1 MLLPLIL
8 NLSAAAGIF
17 LLLGWQQA
25 HALSFTK
32 RVFSALGLGVL
43 LGAAF
48 QLIYGSA
55 APVIAQTNAYLDIA
69 GTGYVSLL
77 QMIVMPLIMVSIV
90 GAILKLS
97 NAAELGKI
105 SSLTI
110 GILISTTIVAASI
123 GILMAHTYG
132 LNAAGLTAG
141 TAELARGEV
150 LQGKLA
156 TAKELSVPGMILS
169 FIPTNPFLDM
179 TGARNTSTIAVVVF
193 SIFIGIAGIGI
204 AHGKPA
210 MFASFRHGVDVAHAV
225 IMQMVSLV
233 LRLTPYGV
241 FALMTQVVA
250 GTSPQHILKL
260 LSFVAASY
268 SALLLMFC
276 VHLVLI
282 TAIGLNPLRFVKK
295 VLPVLAFAFTAR
307 TSAGAIPMSVQTQTA
322 RLGTSEGIANFAA
335 SFGATVGQNGCAG
348 IYPAMLAV
356 MIAPTVGID
365 PFTVAFI
372 APLLAIVA
380 IGSVGV
386 AGVGGGAT
394 FAALIVL
401 SSLDLPVALAGL
413 LISVEPIIDM
423 GRTALNVSGSITA
436 GAITSRVL
444 GQTDM
449 AIFQSDAEV
458 NLDSDKLAA

>member
-1 MLLPLIL
+1 MAFTLIL
-8 NLSAAAGIF
+8 NLSVALGACV
-17 LLLGWQQA
+17 LLGWQQA
-25 HALSFTK
+25 RDMSFTK
-32 RVFSALGLGVL
+32 RVFTGLGLGVL

-48 QLIYGSA
+48 QAMYGSA
-55 APVIAQTNAYLDIA
+55 SPVTTQTIAYLDII
-69 GTGYVSLL
+69 GSGYVQLL

-105 SSLTI
+105 SALTI
-110 GILISTTIVAASI
+110 GILILTTIIAASI
-123 GILMAHTYG
+123 GILMAHTYD
-132 LNAAGLTAG
+132 LNASGLTAG
-141 TAELARGEV
+141 AAELARGEA

-156 TAKELSVPGMILS
+156 TARDVSLPNMILS

-179 TGARNTSTIAVVVF
+179 TGARKTSTIAVVVF
-193 SIFIGIAGIGI
+193 SIFVGIAGIGI
-204 AHGKPA
+204 AGKKPA
-210 MFASFRHGVDVAHAV
+210 AFASFKHGVEVAHAV

-250 GTSPQHILKL
+250 GTSPENILKL
-260 LSFVAASY
+260 ISFVAASY
-268 SALLLMFC
+268 SALLLMFG
-276 VHLVLI
+276 VHLVLVML
-282 TAIGLNPLRFVKK
+282 IGLHPVRYVKK
-295 VLPVLAFAFTAR
+295 VFPLLAFAFTSR

-335 SFGATVGQNGCAG
+335 SFGATIGQNGCAG

-365 PFTVAFI
+365 PYTAAFI

-380 IGSVGV
+380 ISSVGV

-423 GRTALNVSGSITA
+423 GRTALNVSGSVTA
-436 GAITSRVL
+436 GAVTSRL
-444 GQTDM
+444 LDQTDM
-449 AIFQSDAEV
+449 AVFQSDLEV
-458 NLDSDKLAA
+458 NLDSDPA

>member
-1 MLLPLIL
+1 MVFTLIL
-8 NLSAAAGIF
+8 NLTVAAGVF

-25 HALSFTK
+25 REMTFTK
-32 RVFSALGLGVL
+32 RVFTALGLGVL

-55 APVIAQTNAYLDIA
+55 APVIAQTNAYLDIV

-105 SSLTI
+105 SALTI
-110 GILISTTIVAASI
+110 GILIATTIVAAMI

-141 TAELARGEV
+141 SAELARGEV

-156 TAKELSVPGMILS
+156 TAKDLSLPSMILS

-179 TGARNTSTIAVVVF
+179 TGARKTSTIAVVVF

-204 AHGKPA
+204 AKSKPA
-210 MFASFRHGVDVAHAV
+210 MFAAFKHGVEVAHAV

-250 GTSPQHILKL
+250 GTSPENILKL

-276 VHLVLI
+276 VHLALI
-282 TAIGLNPLRFVKK
+282 TLIGLHPVRYVKK
-295 VLPVLAFAFTAR
+295 VLPVLAFAFTSR

-335 SFGATVGQNGCAG
+335 SFGATIGQNGCAG

-365 PFTVAFI
+365 PFTLAFI
-372 APLLAIVA
+372 GPLLAIVA

-449 AIFQSDAEV
+449 AIFQSDTEV
-458 NLDSDKLAA
+458 NLDSDKIAA